1 MSFIDFTPLKFR
13 VLMKFLIKYCFFL
26 LVAFLST
33 ASAQQIPVSSL
44 TGTKPL
50 KVQKS
55 ILTSTASSGKHQ
67 TLLSMLQ
74 ATDFGELLDRSG
86 PFTVFAPSDL
96 AFKNLIGS
104 SVTDLLH
111 PDNKKELKALMGYH
125 IVAGKL
131 SASKILKALCRGK
144 GTTTFTTIQGD
155 LITATMNGLDIIL
168 SDSFG
173 NTATIVVADSN
184 QRNGV
189 IHEIDGV
196 IKPEKI

>member
-1 MSFIDFTPLKFR
+1 MIAVSA
-13 VLMKFLIKYCFFL
+13 V
-26 LVAFLST
+26 
-33 ASAQQIPVSSL
+33 SAQQIPLSSSAA
-44 TGTKPL
+44 GGGL

-55 ILTSTASSGKHQ
+55 ILKSTAASGKYR
-67 TLLSMLQ
+67 TLLAVMK
-74 ATDFGELLDRSG
+74 ATELGELLDRSG

-96 AFKNLIGS
+96 AFENLKGT
-104 SVTDLLH
+104 SVDDLLH
-111 PDNKKELKALMGYH
+111 TDNKEELKALMGYH

-131 SASKILKALCRGK
+131 SASKILKALSRGK

-155 LITATMNGLDIIL
+155 IITATMKGLDIIL

-196 IKPEKI
+196 IRPENM

>member
-1 MSFIDFTPLKFR
+1 MKIL
-13 VLMKFLIKYCFFL
+13 VKFLL
-26 LVAFLST
+26 LVIIMAFST
-33 ASAQQIPVSSL
+33 ASAQQIPLSSFNS
-44 TGTKPL
+44 GGNL

-55 ILTSTASSGKHQ
+55 ILKSTAASAKYK
-67 TLLSMLQ
+67 TLLSILK
-74 ATDFGELLDRSG
+74 ATEFGELLDESG
-86 PFTVFAPSDL
+86 PFTIFAPSDL
-96 AFKNLIGS
+96 AFENLTGT
-104 SVTDLLH
+104 SVADLLR
-111 PDNKKELKALMGYH
+111 PDHSDELKALMGYH
-125 IVAGKL
+125 IVAGNL
-131 SASKILKALCRGK
+131 SASKILRALSRGR

-173 NTATIVVADSN
+173 NKATIVVADSK